1 MTRERIIEKKEFYQ
15 HKIAELLTTD
25 ITQKVEDALATER
38 ERLTKEFTDE
48 INADATKCTHYLE
61 ILDELL
67 ENEDAIAEQ
76 PVQENTCEETCVNE
90 IQVETLSKEV

>member
-1 MTRERIIEKKEFYQ
+1 MTREQLIEKKEFYQ
-15 HKIAELLTTD
+15 HKVAELLTTN
-25 ITQKVEDALATER
+25 IAQKVEDALLAER

-67 ENEDAIAEQ
+67 ENEDAITEQ
-76 PVQENTCEETCVNE
+76 PVQENTCEETCANE
-90 IQVETLSKEV
+90 IQVETIFKEV